1 MAKEYGDKQF
11 NRDFNKLT
19 DIITKRLMAAK
30 TTAEI
35 QNELDMLQGMAMHE
49 NSPAPAK
56 TIYGLAYLMED
67 KPWYDFERG
76 MTAVKEAADTAA
88 ENEPFCW
95 FMLGSLYLNGKG
107 KMQKDPIQAKYWIE
121 KAADAGYPQAQYI
134 REVEWGDNPAGF
146 KDWYVRKLYKEE
158 QVRKA
163 LRIAIPLILIIS
175 LGIAYLL
182 THK

>member
-19 DIITKRLMAAK
+19 EIITKRLMAAK
-30 TTAEI
+30 TTAEV
-35 QNELDMLQGMAMHE
+35 QNELDMLRGMAMHE

-107 KMQKDPIQAKYWIE
+107 EMQKDPIQAKYWIE

-134 REVEWGDNPAGF
+134 REVEWGDNPVGF
-146 KDWYVRKLYKEE
+146 KQWLSERVEKEE
-158 QVRKA
+158 NLKRN
-163 LRIAIPLILIIS
+163 LRIIIPLLVIIVLCLVAFLI
-175 LGIAYLL
+175 
-182 THK
+182 